1 LGASFLRV
9 LLEQAEG
16 VKHPYYNGSTLGTIE
31 WAGTRGYVFRCYDF
45 GAKSGEHQPGEL
57 IRLERQWRP
66 EWHARNPASQPLADE
81 VVAVHDLT
89 ACWLDAFGADVAAI
103 TAPLLTAEDAQQVVR
118 EHLQSGH
125 LTRETAVRLLGTISL
140 LEQGG
145 YAAWGA
151 GASDRRVRNQ
161 AVAALRQLGVEVM
174 SPEHQR
180 GTPWPSYAYCRPAG
194 LVLRIPD
201 VIALLRA
208 SMDDLIACSAEE
220 TSALASRRAKRQAE
234 VAALA
239 SSLGWQEEA
248 LAA

>member
-1 LGASFLRV
+1 M
-9 LLEQAEG
+9 
-16 VKHPYYNGSTLGTIE
+16 
-31 WAGTRGYVFRCYDF
+31 FRCYDL
-45 GAKSGEHQPGEL
+45 GAKSGEHQPGER

-125 LTRETAVRLLGTISL
+125 LTRETAVRLLGTINL

-151 GASDRRVRNQ
+151 AASDRRVRNQ

-194 LVLRIPD
+194 LVLPVPD
-201 VIALLRA
+201 VIASLRTA
-208 SMDDLIACSAEE
+208 MDDLVASSAAE
-220 TSALASRRAKRQAE
+220 SRSLASRRNARQAE
-234 VAALA
+234 ITAFAE
-239 SSLGWQEEA
+239 SLGWEEELLVA
-248 LAA
+248 